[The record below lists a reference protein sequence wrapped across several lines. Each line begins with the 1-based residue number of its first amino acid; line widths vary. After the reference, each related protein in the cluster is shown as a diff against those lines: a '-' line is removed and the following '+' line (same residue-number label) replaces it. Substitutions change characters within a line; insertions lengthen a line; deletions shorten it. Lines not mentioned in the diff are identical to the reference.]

1 MQMSLRCRTT
11 VTAVMASVGIVVGV
25 CAALGACGYNAL
37 EGTNNQIGLVLG
49 SFSPFTLLTLLINP
63 YEFAG
68 ELFGVNQSYGSDET
82 NSRVLMFFFTF
93 VAVGAY
99 TAVVW
104 SMYRSMVKN
113 FDMTIRR
120 QSR

>member
-1 MQMSLRCRTT
+1 M
-11 VTAVMASVGIVVGV
+11 
-25 CAALGACGYNAL
+25 
-37 EGTNNQIGLVLG
+37 
-49 SFSPFTLLTLLINP
+49 LLINP
-63 YEFAG
+63 YETARG
-68 ELFGVNQSYGSDET
+68 LFGPNQYGSDDT
-82 NSRVLMFFFTF
+82 SYRLLMFFFTF

>member
-1 MQMSLRCRTT
+1 VLGTGGNEM
-11 VTAVMASVGIVVGV
+11 GV
-25 CAALGACGYNAL
+25 
-37 EGTNNQIGLVLG
+37 VLG
-49 SFSPFTLLTLLINP
+49 SFSPFTILMLLINP
-63 YEFAG
+63 YYFANN
-68 ELFGVNQSYGSDET
+68 LFGVNQYGID
-82 NSRVLMFFFTF
+82 NSSTARGLLFAFTF

>member
-1 MQMSLRCRTT
+1 MS
-11 VTAVMASVGIVVGV
+11 
-25 CAALGACGYNAL
+25 ALPARPPISAPVQ
-37 EGTNNQIGLVLG
+37 EGGG
-49 SFSPFTLLTLLINP
+49 S
-63 YEFAG
+63 
-68 ELFGVNQSYGSDET
+68 
-82 NSRVLMFFFTF
+82 

-104 SMYRSMVKN
+104 SMYTSMVKN

>member
-1 MQMSLRCRTT
+1 
-11 VTAVMASVGIVVGV
+11 VSVGSGGGSWFAV
-25 CAALGACGYNAL
+25 AA
-37 EGTNNQIGLVLG
+37 G
-49 SFSPFTLLTLLINP
+49 SFSPFTLMQMLIAPSTTGNN
-63 YEFAG
+63 YQDIASEDMSG
-68 ELFGVNQSYGSDET
+68 
-82 NSRVLMFFFTF
+82 RLMIIFFTL

-104 SMYRSMVKN
+104 SMYTSMVKN